1 MCLIHFCFIL
11 FRFIIYYFIDF
22 CQGLIR
28 CETIEGVGKDH
39 KLTVQIGM
47 DAPKQSVVYDALIS
61 YQAPIVATYQGP
73 GSSNAYTY
81 GGQSIVVRGANFG
94 PLGTVVEKAVYGEL
108 GVYEIDATDCSVTS
122 SHTEITCKTG
132 KGAGQGHKMVK

>member
-1 MCLIHFCFIL
+1 VFNTFLFHFISFYNLLFYCF
-11 FRFIIYYFIDF
+11 F
-22 CQGLIR
+22 QGLIR

-47 DAPKQSVVYDALIS
+47 DAPKESVVYDALIS

>member
-1 MCLIHFCFIL
+1 MVFYCF
-11 FRFIIYYFIDF
+11 F
-22 CQGLIR
+22 QGLIR

-47 DAPKQSVVYDALIS
+47 DAPKESVVYDALIS